1 MARETLPPRHS
12 LSQESRRRLKI
23 QMEQQEALVKSQQPP
38 IDQDL
43 IMKRIMFLS
52 YNTNLTTVNNALSIF
67 YVVSTTLETQATKAE
82 ADIYKKLAYSHN
94 IIFKIMNPATGIADE
109 VLGASVLKRY
119 REDLH
124 ESKEMMV
131 TASGVAD
138 EELGA
143 FVLKRHSRIVAKK
156 LGSVRSNNGSN
167 SNNNN
172 NDTKGLITVPDDHQL
187 NGEVEI
193 TVPDDHQLNVSPF
206 CEQLISARYGIDSNV
221 RRCLTPSAVLQRPSI
236 WYHDNALEYPAADKE
251 KDTIGDLV
259 EMPSKV
265 VEQGMDDHVPDEID
279 GAKGEHVP
287 NHVSKKCNLEFL
299 VCKHVLNHGGNELVG
314 EGRPLKKK
322 MVYAE

>member
-67 YVVSTTLETQATKAE
+67 YVVSTTLETQGYCTATKAE

-143 FVLKRHSRIVAKK
+143 FVLKRHSR
-156 LGSVRSNNGSN
+156 
-167 SNNNN
+167 
-172 NDTKGLITVPDDHQL
+172 
-187 NGEVEI
+187 
-193 TVPDDHQLNVSPF
+193 
-206 CEQLISARYGIDSNV
+206 
-221 RRCLTPSAVLQRPSI
+221 
-236 WYHDNALEYPAADKE
+236 
-251 KDTIGDLV
+251 
-259 EMPSKV
+259 M
-265 VEQGMDDHVPDEID
+265 
-279 GAKGEHVP
+279 
-287 NHVSKKCNLEFL
+287 
-299 VCKHVLNHGGNELVG
+299 
-314 EGRPLKKK
+314 
-322 MVYAE
+322 